1 MAEIESARQPVA
13 AARPRGRDWNRVLDL
28 LWPVVTLGLL
38 VLAWQLYIW
47 IGDVPLYVLAP
58 PLDAAE
64 AAFTNAGELFPDA
77 LVTLKEMALGL
88 LIAVGVAIPL
98 AILIDSSAAVEKLV
112 YPILVTSQV
121 VPLVAIAPVI
131 VLVLGFGITP
141 KIVIVALFATFPIV
155 LESLV
160 GLRSLEQE
168 KVYLARAIGAGPL
181 AFFFRIKI
189 PNALPHIL
197 TGFKLAG
204 TLSVIGAVVAEFIA
218 ANEGL
223 GHYVL
228 NANANQ
234 NTIDMLG
241 GIIWLAV
248 IGIGVFFLLDLL
260 ERFLIP
266 WHVSRRLEAGGMRT
280 T

>member
-1 MAEIESARQPVA
+1 MSETESGPTRVVARDRGFPWGRVA
-13 AARPRGRDWNRVLDL
+13 DAF
-28 LWPVVTLGLL
+28 WPALAFGLF

-47 IGDVPLYVLAP
+47 IGDVQLYVLAP
-58 PLDAAE
+58 PWDALE
-64 AAFTNAGELFPDA
+64 SAFTNADELFPDA

-88 LIAVGVAIPL
+88 AIAIAVAIPVAL
-98 AILIDSSAAVEKLV
+98 LLDASRTAEKLV
-112 YPILVTSQV
+112 YPILVASQV
-121 VPLVAIAPVI
+121 IPLVAVAPVI
-131 VLVLGFGITP
+131 VLLLGFGITP
-141 KIVIVALFATFPIV
+141 KIVIVALFATFPLI
-155 LESLV
+155 LETLV

-181 AFFFRIKI
+181 TFFFRIKI

-197 TGFKLAG
+197 TGFKLSG

-218 ANEGL
+218 ADEGL
-223 GHYVL
+223 GHFVL

-234 NTIDMLG
+234 NTVDMLG
-241 GIIWLAV
+241 GIIWLAA
-248 IGIGVFFLLDLL
+248 IGILVFLLLDLL
-260 ERFLIP
+260 ERVLIP